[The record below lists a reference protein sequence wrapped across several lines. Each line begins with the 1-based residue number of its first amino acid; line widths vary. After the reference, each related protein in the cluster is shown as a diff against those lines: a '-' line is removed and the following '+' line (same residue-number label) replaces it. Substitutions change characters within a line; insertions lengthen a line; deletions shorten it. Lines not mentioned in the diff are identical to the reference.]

1 MTDTGGAGAEQE
13 VQTFKGAVSLGAGRG
28 KTHSG
33 SCHRLGGNF
42 RPTAKEKKSNL
53 PKPGLAGQLDK
64 KTGGKAHCAHA

>member
-1 MTDTGGAGAEQE
+1 MTDTRGAGAEQE

-42 RPTAKEKKSNL
+42 RPTAKEKV
-53 PKPGLAGQLDK
+53 KPAQARISWAAG
-64 KTGGKAHCAHA
+64 